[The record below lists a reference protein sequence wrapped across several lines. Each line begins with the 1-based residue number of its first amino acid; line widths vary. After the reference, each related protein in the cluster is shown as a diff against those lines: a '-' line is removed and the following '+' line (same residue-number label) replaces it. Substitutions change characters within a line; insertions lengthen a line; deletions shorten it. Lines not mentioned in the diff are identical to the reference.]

1 MRGRKL
7 KINHGERLVC
17 GYARAST
24 SEQTDTLTAQEHR
37 LQALATAQGRVLDK
51 VFVDGGFS
59 GGSLRRPAIQ
69 ELLRCIERGEV
80 QALYVTKLDRICRDL
95 ADLLAVV
102 KLCDAQNVA
111 FVSASESIDTGSP
124 AGRMMLSML
133 GAFAEF
139 ERARISERIKDVLLD
154 KRQHNRVY
162 SRNVPFGYQRHGDS
176 LCENDREQK
185 ALATMRAMHR
195 DGASYRQIA
204 AWLTQSHHKPR
215 GVAWYASSVRAI
227 LNSRMNVASSE
238 TRVA

>member
-1 MRGRKL
+1 MRGRKV
-7 KINHGERLVC
+7 KINQAARLVC
-17 GYARAST
+17 GYVRAST
-24 SEQTDTLTAQEHR
+24 SEQTDTLTAQENR
-37 LQALATAQGRVLDK
+37 LQALATGQGRILNR
-51 VFVDGGFS
+51 VFIDGGFS
-59 GGSLRRPAIQ
+59 GGSLKRPAIQ

-95 ADLLAVV
+95 ADLLAIV
-102 KLCDAQNVA
+102 KLCDVKNVA

-162 SRNVPFGYQRHGDS
+162 SRNTPFGYRRKDDS
-176 LCENDREQK
+176 LCENEHEQK
-185 ALATMRAMHR
+185 ALTTMRAMHK

-204 AWLTQSHHKPR
+204 SWLRENRYKPR
-215 GVAWYASSVRAI
+215 GLAWYASSVRAV
-227 LNSRMNVASSE
+227 LTSRMNGPE
-238 TRVA
+238 PNER